1 MASIIGLHLQYRLWI
16 AELNAD
22 ISALR
27 ILNDCLAG
35 IALKDNTGDDADLIK
50 DYGERFVDLRTRIDD
65 LRHQMHINKMELAAV
80 LRKPRRFLRDNEKDI
95 KHTELKNQ
103 YQLYR
108 KTFDDTKK
116 DLQKFADKFTN

>member
-35 IALKDNTGDDADLIK
+35 ITLKDNASDVTDLIK
-50 DYGERFVDLRTRIDD
+50 DYGERFVDLRSKIDD
-65 LRHQMHINKMELAAV
+65 LRHQMHINKMELAVV
-80 LRKPRRFLRDNEKDI
+80 LKKPRRFLRNSEKDI
-95 KHTELKNQ
+95 KHTELKSQ

-108 KTFDDTKK
+108 KTFDNTKK
-116 DLQKFADKFTN
+116 DLQKFAGRLTN

>member
-22 ISALR
+22 INALR

-35 IALKDNTGDDADLIK
+35 IALKDNAGDVADLIK
-50 DYGERFVDLRTRIDD
+50 DYGEQFVDLRSRIDD
-65 LRHQMHINKMELAAV
+65 LRHHMHINKMELAVV
-80 LRKPRRFLRDNEKDI
+80 LKKPRPTLRNIEKDT
-95 KHTELKNQ
+95 KHTELKKH
-103 YQLYR
+103 YQLFR
-108 KTFDDTKK
+108 KTFDDIKK

>member
-1 MASIIGLHLQYRLWI
+1 MASAIGLHLQYRLWI

-35 IALKDNTGDDADLIK
+35 IRSKDNASDVTDLIK
-50 DYGERFVDLRTRIDD
+50 DYEEGFVDLRSSIDD
-65 LRHQMHINKMELAAV
+65 LRHKMHINKMELAAV

-95 KHTELKNQ
+95 KHTEPLRARQ
-103 YQLYR
+103 
-108 KTFDDTKK
+108 D
-116 DLQKFADKFTN
+116 AA